1 MRLRHRKWADTVL
14 SENTDIGKNLADFS
28 PEDIATFTSLEIGS
42 GLGGFL
48 LELSKEHPEEKYLGI
63 EVNANAFAL
72 AVRNGAKVK
81 EEQKNFLFLNAPIE
95 RIFPLFQ
102 KGQLNNIY
110 LNFSDPWPKKRQ
122 QRRRLTYPTRQV
134 EYSRI
139 LKEDGTLYFRTD
151 NEDLFKDSVE
161 YFKEANL
168 FDFEI
173 IEPFYSEKVDYLP
186 PTEYEKK
193 FRSKG
198 ATIHLLIA
206 HKKKNGEAK

>member
-1 MRLRHRKWADTVL
+1 MRLRHRKWSSSVL
-14 SENTDIGKNLADFS
+14 EENRDIGKNLSDFV
-28 PEDIATFTSLEIGS
+28 PEEIKTYTDLEIGS

-48 LELSKEHPEEKYLGI
+48 LELSKEHPERKYLGV

-72 AVRNGAKVK
+72 AIRSGAKVK

-95 RIFPLFQ
+95 RIFPLFEE
-102 KGQLNNIY
+102 GQLSNIY

-122 QRRRLTYPTRQV
+122 QRRRLTYPTRQT
-134 EYSRI
+134 EYYRI
-139 LKEDGTLYFRTD
+139 LKDDGTLYFRTD
-151 NEDLFKDSVE
+151 NEDLFKDSVA

-168 FDFEI
+168 FAIEI

-186 PTEYEKK
+186 PTEYETK
-193 FRSKG
+193 FRAKG

-206 HKKKNGEAK
+206 HKKKKAE